1 MRWCSERKPSIL
13 DTESNDCRKLAQN
26 EVTSATVLQT
36 SWPKAPWR
44 VFTRVVKALQA
55 RWRQPAV
62 TADEAIEFLRGAGRR
77 VQTSGLDP
85 RPLVK
90 IPLQPLGPN
99 GAIG

>member
-1 MRWCSERKPSIL
+1 MRGCSERKPSIL

-55 RWRQPAV
+55 RWRQPAS
-62 TADEAIEFLRGAGRR
+62 AARGGGSRPRVWIPARWSKSPCNRSARMGR
-77 VQTSGLDP
+77 
-85 RPLVK
+85 
-90 IPLQPLGPN
+90 
-99 GAIG
+99 